1 MELTPKLL
9 ETQHFPERFRGYDPD
24 AVDDFLERVAA
35 GLAEM
40 QSRLDEVA
48 DRLIDA
54 ESRVAAG
61 GVVGDIQVHDGRPNP
76 VESIRE
82 ALATAPQV
90 EADESAA
97 IEDEPAAIEDEPA
110 AIESESGSAQEDHQ
124 TAAAVALGPTTIE
137 VDRIAQLIA
146 LAQQTADDVVEDA
159 VTAARDQIGDLL
171 ADVLVASSS
180 ELGAS
185 EAIVRKAELES
196 ELLEL
201 DARITAR
208 RNDADQLAELIETR
222 RRALGEIARDLSGRP
237 DGPPDQHPAASTIEG
252 VAIIDEGGPA
262 PVDQMVMQPQ
272 TREVGSGEDIDDPFF
287 SALRRRE
294 SLEGKS

>member
-54 ESRVAAG
+54 ESRMAAG
-61 GVVGDIQVHDGRPNP
+61 GAVGDIQVHDGRPNP
-76 VESIRE
+76 VESIKE

-90 EADESAA
+90 EVDELASN
-97 IEDEPAAIEDEPA
+97 EDEPALIEDK
-110 AIESESGSAQEDHQ
+110 SGSEQEDHQ
-124 TAAAVALGPTTIE
+124 TEAVAAVGPTTIE

-159 VTAARDQIGDLL
+159 VAAAREQIGDLL

-185 EAIVRKAELES
+185 EAIARKADLES

-201 DARITAR
+201 DARIAAR

-252 VAIIDEGGPA
+252 VAVIDEAGPA
-262 PVDQMVMQPQ
+262 SVDQMVVQRPA
-272 TREVGSGEDIDDPFF
+272 REVGSGEDIEDPFF
-287 SALRRRE
+287 SALQRRE
-294 SLEGKS
+294 SLEGNS

>member
-35 GLAEM
+35 GLSEM
-40 QSRLDEVA
+40 QTRLDDVA

-54 ESRVAAG
+54 ESRMAAG
-61 GVVGDIQVHDGRPNP
+61 GVEGDIQVHDGRPNP
-76 VESIRE
+76 VESIKEALSTAPKVEPEEPSSLEEDPQSQE
-82 ALATAPQV
+82 ALA
-90 EADESAA
+90 
-97 IEDEPAAIEDEPA
+97 I
-110 AIESESGSAQEDHQ
+110 GS
-124 TAAAVALGPTTIE
+124 TTIE
-137 VDRIAQLIA
+137 IDRIGQLIA

-159 VTAARDQIGDLL
+159 VTAAREQIGDLL

-180 ELGAS
+180 ELGAA
-185 EAIVRKAELES
+185 EAIARKADLES

-201 DARITAR
+201 DARISAR

-237 DGPPDQHPAASTIEG
+237 DGPPDQHPATSSIEG
-252 VAIIDEGGPA
+252 VAVINESSPA
-262 PVDQMVMQPQ
+262 PVEQMVEHRPA
-272 TREVGSGEDIDDPFF
+272 REVGSGEDIDDPFF
-287 SALRRRE
+287 SALQSRE
-294 SLEGKS
+294 SLEGNR

>member
-24 AVDDFLERVAA
+24 SVDDFLERVAA

-54 ESRVAAG
+54 ESRMAAG
-61 GVVGDIQVHDGRPNP
+61 GAIGDVQVHDGRPNP

-82 ALATAPQV
+82 ALSTAPKVESDEAAALNEDSQV
-90 EADESAA
+90 QKVAA
-97 IEDEPAAIEDEPA
+97 I
-110 AIESESGSAQEDHQ
+110 GS
-124 TAAAVALGPTTIE
+124 TTVEI
-137 VDRIAQLIA
+137 DRIAQLIA
-146 LAQQTADDVVEDA
+146 LAHQTADDVVEDA
-159 VTAARDQIGDLL
+159 VTAAREQIADLL

-185 EAIVRKAELES
+185 EAIARKADLEA

-201 DARITAR
+201 DARISAR

-237 DGPPDQHPAASTIEG
+237 DGSPDQHPAASSIEG
-252 VAIIDEGGPA
+252 VAVINEASSPS
-262 PVDQMVMQPQ
+262 VDQMTTQRPA
-272 TREVGSGEDIDDPFF
+272 REVGSGQDIEDPFF
-287 SALRRRE
+287 SALQRRE
-294 SLEGKS
+294 SLEGNS

>member
-35 GLAEM
+35 GLSEM

-54 ESRVAAG
+54 ESRMAAG
-61 GVVGDIQVHDGRPNP
+61 GVIGDIQVHDGRPNP
-76 VESIRE
+76 VDSIKE
-82 ALATAPQV
+82 ALSTAPQV
-90 EADESAA
+90 EPDKSLTPTDMPSHE
-97 IEDEPAAIEDEPA
+97 EDEEIEAASSKEAARTPEVVAVGTTKIE
-110 AIESESGSAQEDHQ
+110 IE
-124 TAAAVALGPTTIE
+124 
-137 VDRIAQLIA
+137 RIGELIA

-159 VTAARDQIGDLL
+159 VTAAREQIGDLL

-180 ELGAS
+180 DLGAA
-185 EAIVRKAELES
+185 EAIARKADLES

-201 DARITAR
+201 DARISAR

-237 DGPPDQHPAASTIEG
+237 DGPPDQHPAASSIEG
-252 VAIIDEGGPA
+252 VAVIHESTGTSG
-262 PVDQMVMQPQ
+262 DQMVAQRPA
-272 TREVGSGEDIDDPFF
+272 REVSSGEDIEDPFF
-287 SALRRRE
+287 SALQRRE
-294 SLEGKS
+294 SLEGNS